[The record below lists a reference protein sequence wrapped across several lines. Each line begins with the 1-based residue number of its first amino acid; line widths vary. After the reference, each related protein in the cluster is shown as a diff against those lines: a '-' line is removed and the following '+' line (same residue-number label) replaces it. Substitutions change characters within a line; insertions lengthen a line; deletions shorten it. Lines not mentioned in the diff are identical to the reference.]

1 MMKSIA
7 LVFALTV
14 AMHCGGCAQ
23 QAALQQASA
32 DSQAAQAKGDY
43 KTAALDLNP
52 IVAAY
57 PENPQAYMAQAYDYF
72 EAGEADQE
80 IADVSR
86 AIELEPNAA
95 EYRIS
100 RSQAYTRIP
109 RFDLA
114 LEDANEAIRIAPNT
128 AYCYSSRGYVYMA
141 MGDSAKAIAD
151 LSHAIELDPNNAM
164 FQVQRG
170 FAYGMAGRYAETQAD
185 WQAAIK
191 MRPDYG
197 AAYSAL
203 GWLQA
208 TCPDARF
215 RDAKQALENA
225 KRGAGLGPSTI
236 LVAAASSGAVKSE
249 TKPKPGSNSPA
260 VAWSLDALA
269 AAYAESGDFQQ
280 AVVVQQQAI
289 SHNKMSPNPLA
300 TKEHE
305 LLALYQ
311 QQKPYRAGFDAVV
324 PSLPWIV
331 LPS

>member
-1 MMKSIA
+1 MTKSIT
-7 LVFALTV
+7 LSFALAI
-14 AMHCGGCAQ
+14 AMLCGGCAPR
-23 QAALQQASA
+23 AALQQAGA
-32 DSQAAQAKGDY
+32 DSQAAHAKGDY

-57 PENPQAYMAQAYDYF
+57 PDNPQVYIAQAYDYLS
-72 EAGEADQE
+72 AGENDQA
-80 IADVSR
+80 IADATH

-95 EYRIS
+95 EYRMF
-100 RSQAYTRIP
+100 RSQAYTRTA
-109 RFDLA
+109 RLDLA
-114 LEDANEAIRIAPNT
+114 LDDANEAIRLAPNT
-128 AYCYSSRGYVYMA
+128 AYCYSSRGFIYMA

-164 FQVQRG
+164 FLVQRG

-185 WQAAIK
+185 WQGAIK

-197 AAYSAL
+197 PAYSAL

-208 TCPDARF
+208 TCPDAKF

-225 KRGAGLGPSTI
+225 KRGAGLGAPAM
-236 LVAAASSGAVKSE
+236 LVAVVSTAAAKSDA
-249 TKPKPGSNSPA
+249 KPKPGPNSPA

-280 AVVVQQQAI
+280 AVAVQQQAI
-289 SHNKMSPNPLA
+289 SHNHLAPNPLA
-300 TKEHE
+300 TKEQQ
-305 LLALYQ
+305 LLALYR